1 MADLQARLAAQ
12 ALTFVGIPGAENNA
26 GFVRFNERVFSVYVG
41 SRASTAGS
49 PESCVEADG
58 ERALFVGGFGCR
70 SLLESL
76 LD

>member
-1 MADLQARLAAQ
+1 MADLQARVAAQ
-12 ALTFVGIPGAENNA
+12 ALTFVAIPSAENSA

-41 SRASTAGS
+41 GRASAES